1 MPAQVLRL
9 NKMKSLLFLLFATA
23 SVAAA
28 PSSFSAAKRQL
39 VSVYDHLP
47 GATTFYCGCDY
58 QRVGKKLL
66 PDLHSCGYRVRK
78 QKTRAS
84 RIEWEHVMPAW
95 AFGHQ
100 LQCWQEGGRKNCKKD
115 KRFKAMEADM
125 HNLVPALGEVN
136 GDRAH
141 YRFTD
146 MGQTPFQYGHCQMV
160 VDFKGRKAQ
169 PPERARGAI
178 ARTYLYM
185 QEQYRVKLSGSQLK
199 LMQSWD
205 RLYPVTALECERHR
219 LVSQQQGWPNPHL
232 VQQCQ
237 QLEADANP

>member
-1 MPAQVLRL
+1 
-9 NKMKSLLFLLFATA
+9 MKSLLFLLMASA

-28 PSSFSAAKRQL
+28 PSSFNAAKKQL
-39 VSVYDHLP
+39 VSVYDQLP

-58 QRVGKKLL
+58 RRKGKKLL

-78 QKTRAS
+78 QKTRAD
-84 RIEWEHVMPAW
+84 RIEWEHVVPAW

-100 LQCWQEGGRKNCKKD
+100 LQCWQEGGRKNCRKD
-115 KRFKAMEADM
+115 QRFKVMEADM

-141 YRFTD
+141 YRFSD
-146 MGQTPFQYGHCQMV
+146 MGQTPFQYGRCEMV
-160 VDFKGRKAQ
+160 VDFKGRRVQ

-205 RLYPVTALECERHR
+205 NLYPVTTQECERHR
-219 LVSQQQGWPNPHL
+219 RVSQRQGWPNPH
-232 VQQCQ
+232 VAQQCQ
-237 QLEADANP
+237 QLEANANP